1 MKIKVSLWDNSK
13 TRILGIESF
22 DNAKELEEFMKN
34 LKQVEDKASYRVM
47 AVSK

>member
-13 TRILGIESF
+13 TRILGIEDF
-22 DNAKELEEFMKN
+22 ENAKELEDFMKN

-47 AVSK
+47 AVRK

>member
-22 DNAKELEEFMKN
+22 DNVKELEEFMKTV
-34 LKQVEDKASYRVM
+34 KQVEDKASYRVM

>member
-13 TRILGIESF
+13 TRILGIEDF
-22 DNAKELEEFMKN
+22 DNVKELEDFMKT

-47 AVSK
+47 GVKR